1 MNSTL
6 TIDTNSYVFD
16 GSDWSKQD
24 GLSKKKYVHRSI
36 IIGQAV
42 YHIGSW
48 DRYGAEPEYIE
59 KWEIGNLE
67 KSTKQLLNGRMSRP
81 AVFVVSADFCGTL

>member
-16 GSDWSKQD
+16 GSDWSKQE

-48 DRYGAEPEYIE
+48 DSSGGEGEYIE

-67 KSTKQLLNGRMSRP
+67 KSTKQLLNVKMSRP
-81 AVFVVSADFCGTL
+81 EVFVVSADFCGTL